1 MYRPTSRN
9 EWWLCGVLFMQAILV
24 IALEIY
30 ILVEWQLWVTPTI
43 TQVPLSYMIPVN
55 LGILIFASVYEFILA
70 LDAIHHKNNV
80 LLFSICICNVCSFV
94 YSIMQYT
101 LMKENTARLY
111 AYRYAFPA
119 LVDTTRNV
127 WPQIRP
133 AEILVSVITGL
144 CSLLLCLFVYFL
156 HREYSWVIYKSVHGS
171 SKTRMRYLFYEIFLV
186 LIKLL
191 FYFLLGFIIQYNLVY
206 IHFREPEYTLTMLLI
221 PVAFIVMLLGIWVV
235 QHERTIGVVAIII
248 CYLGLLAYLI
258 SRIIILFG
266 AITAGKDM
274 MLFFAFMS
282 VVLTSGTILCTII
295 CIKNFDRGFIVINH
309 SKNGHAQESYSVP
322 TGYSLAEPP
331 RSFSRPSSRLTLD

>member
-9 EWWLCGVLFMQAILV
+9 EWWLCIVLFTQAILT

-43 TQVPLSYMIPVN
+43 VQVPVSYMIPIN
-55 LGILIFASVYEFILA
+55 LGILIFAAVYEFILA

-94 YSIMQYT
+94 YSVMQYT
-101 LMKENTARLY
+101 SMKETTTRLY
-111 AYRYAFPA
+111 DQRHGFPT
-119 LVDTTRNV
+119 LVDPTHNV
-127 WPQIRP
+127 WPQIKP
-133 AEILVSVITGL
+133 AEILVSIITGL
-144 CSLLLCLFVYFL
+144 CTLLLSSFVYFL

-206 IHFREPEYTLTMLLI
+206 VHFAEPEYTLTMLLI
-221 PVAFIVMLLGIWVV
+221 PVAFIIMLLGIWVV
-235 QHERTIGVVAIII
+235 QHERIIGVVGIII

-258 SRIIILFG
+258 SRIIFLGG
-266 AITAGKDM
+266 ARTSGKDM
-274 MLFFAFMS
+274 MLFFASVS
-282 VVLTSGTILCTII
+282 VVLTSATIFCAII
-295 CIKNFDRGFIVINH
+295 CVKNFDRGFKVINQ
-309 SKNGHAQESYSVP
+309 SKNGHAQESYSTP
-322 TGYSLAEPP
+322 TGYSLAEPS
-331 RSFSRPSSRLTLD
+331 RSLSRPSSRLTLD